1 VSAPP
6 PDPLRAGRLERRL
19 VAGVVAVALL
29 LMLLGIQW
37 GLPNVES
44 WNGDDIAPDKP
55 LRVAHDWL
63 RGHHK
68 YPYLHWWLTLGVYL
82 PWLAVV
88 SAFGQLDLGCLPRLR
103 PECFAHPWRD
113 MTVLL
118 VLSRLLSVAMAVGVV
133 LATRRLA
140 LALHGDRAAALLA
153 ALVVA
158 CSPTLVFFGHTAN
171 VDVPHLFW
179 FTASLVAALAV
190 WRRGALVD
198 YAAFALL
205 AACAIATKEPIL
217 GAYVLPGLALLGVHV
232 DRVGRESA
240 TRGFARLQRAALD
253 RRLLVLVGI
262 LAGIYVLVQNPIF
275 NFEGF
280 REHWRFWSEGGPVFK
295 VMRERAP
302 GPLRF
307 AWRLLVSLEG
317 LFGLPVLALC
327 LAGSA
332 FALAAVPATRV
343 LVLPFL
349 SYFVIS
355 LVPAFLEPRVVLPLL
370 PLLAIW
376 GGVLGS
382 RLLRSGAVFRPLG
395 AGLLALA
402 LAHELAVSLNL
413 DLRMLLD
420 SRYEAEEFLAAH
432 AAPGSRVAALSG
444 SKFLPRLGR
453 MDYRVRWFEP
463 GELRPGAIEA
473 DGFDWVVVAAGGHP
487 FADRAYLD
495 EIRAGRHGYEL
506 SYVARGGRPLPR
518 WLETRYPPGAV
529 SPEVFVLR
537 RAQRPGTAKR

>member
-1 VSAPP
+1 
-6 PDPLRAGRLERRL
+6 
-19 VAGVVAVALL
+19 
-29 LMLLGIQW
+29 
-37 GLPNVES
+37 
-44 WNGDDIAPDKP
+44 
-55 LRVAHDWL
+55 
-63 RGHHK
+63 
-68 YPYLHWWLTLGVYL
+68 
-82 PWLAVV
+82 
-88 SAFGQLDLGCLPRLR
+88 
-103 PECFAHPWRD
+103 
-113 MTVLL
+113 
-118 VLSRLLSVAMAVGVV
+118 
-133 LATRRLA
+133 
-140 LALHGDRAAALLA
+140 
-153 ALVVA
+153 
-158 CSPTLVFFGHTAN
+158 
-171 VDVPHLFW
+171 
-179 FTASLVAALAV
+179 
-190 WRRGALVD
+190 
-198 YAAFALL
+198 
-205 AACAIATKEPIL
+205 
-217 GAYVLPGLALLGVHV
+217 
-232 DRVGRESA
+232 
-240 TRGFARLQRAALD
+240 
-253 RRLLVLVGI
+253 
-262 LAGIYVLVQNPIF
+262 
-275 NFEGF
+275 
-280 REHWRFWSEGGPVFK
+280 
-295 VMRERAP
+295 
-302 GPLRF
+302 
-307 AWRLLVSLEG
+307 VSLEG

-473 DGFDWVVVAAGGHP
+473 DRFDWVVVAAGGHP

-529 SPEVFVLR
+529 SPEVFVLQ